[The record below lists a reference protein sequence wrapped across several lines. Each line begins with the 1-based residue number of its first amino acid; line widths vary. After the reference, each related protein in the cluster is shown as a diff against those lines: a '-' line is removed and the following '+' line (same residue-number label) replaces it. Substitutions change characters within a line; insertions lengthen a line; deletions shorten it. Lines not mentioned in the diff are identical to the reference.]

1 MKQHRCK
8 YSICS
13 CSVNRLSKVR
23 CNLRTDSRI
32 LPEEYNYNIKN
43 IYRDKK
49 GRKLSGYGAVELA
62 DFCPY
67 YRVSHAVHLS
77 SVFSPTAR
85 CFQLDGGISVE
96 SKHGKITWMH
106 DVGCY
111 ETICK
116 DNRLMIKTQNSK
128 FYPCYQGGQFIHVE
142 KDKDKGNTTQVFSPT
157 SRCFELNGGIKVRS
171 ESGTITW
178 LHSVDCY
185 ERPYTQLNRLRSEN
199 EGENIFE
206 TVRDVGVVLLFQRV
220 HGVGTVITRIVCPSC
235 TELCGP
241 GFCDPDKF
249 AHTRIGDPT
258 RSAIQYKTGL
268 ASMILPLLLHFS

>member
-67 YRVSHAVHLS
+67 YRVYGDVSREDSDTRCTYYGNMYYNNYSLE
-77 SVFSPTAR
+77 VFSPTAR

-142 KDKDKGNTTQVFSPT
+142 K
-157 SRCFELNGGIKVRS
+157 
-171 ESGTITW
+171 
-178 LHSVDCY
+178 
-185 ERPYTQLNRLRSEN
+185 
-199 EGENIFE
+199 
-206 TVRDVGVVLLFQRV
+206 RV
-220 HGVGTVITRIVCPSC
+220 YGVGTVTTRIVCPSC
-235 TELCGP
+235 SELCGRD
-241 GFCDPDKF
+241 FCAPDEIVRD
-249 AHTRIGDPT
+249 RIGDPT
-258 RSAIQYKTGL
+258 RITVQLKIQP
-268 ASMILPLLLHFS
+268 ILLTLSILFHIV